1 MPVEAAL
8 ASRPRRGVVLGDEEV
23 AEVERAR
30 RAVLRAE
37 ALGVQREQAGGE
49 ALPHHAAAAQLVQCN
64 VHGRV
69 LPVERAPALL
79 RRVRLGLLQ
88 QRRALRFGQ
97 QPRHDL
103 RQAEASRQRQ
113 RQAAGQSSLHPA
125 GEPARRAAAM
135 QSDESDCGSASH
147 REPVVLWSFEHAD
160 QVVSDPLQAM
170 PAAERVEHCPPHHTP
185 TATSPPRARHG
196 HPKAQHEGQRELGAI
211 VGCLTLG
218 GRHQALAHRVPRQM
232 ICKFRAETRCACFL
246 FYPLPA
252 SNFSRRSCGDHD
264 GPFAKAWTA
273 PLFSNRHRLLAACR
287 CAAYAGPPRGRGF
300 SSTRA
305 PRGRGFSSSR
315 SQLLAAPRDDGRAEA
330 QRLSGDDAGGVGS
343 RDGPLCHR
351 RRLT

>member
-1 MPVEAAL
+1 MGLGIGGWGWGWVGVRVRVGVRVGVELQHHREHRGIHVPVEAAL

-160 QVVSDPLQAM
+160 QVVSDSLQAM

-218 GRHQALAHRVPRQM
+218 RRHQALAHRVPAPARRYS
-232 ICKFRAETRCACFL
+232 KFRGVKDSERCVRTRIFT
-246 FYPLPA
+246 P
-252 SNFSRRSCGDHD
+252 SR
-264 GPFAKAWTA
+264 FK
-273 PLFSNRHRLLAACR
+273 LLR
-287 CAAYAGPPRGRGF
+287 DRGPP
-300 SSTRA
+300 S
-305 PRGRGFSSSR
+305 
-315 SQLLAAPRDDGRAEA
+315 
-330 QRLSGDDAGGVGS
+330 
-343 RDGPLCHR
+343 
-351 RRLT
+351 

>member
-1 MPVEAAL
+1 MAVEAAL
-8 ASRPRRGVVLGDEEV
+8 TACTRRGVVLGDEEV

-160 QVVSDPLQAM
+160 QVVSDSLQAM
-170 PAAERVEHCPPHHTP
+170 PAAERVEHCPPHHTA

-211 VGCLTLG
+211 VGCLTLV
-218 GRHQALAHRVPRQM
+218 RRRALAHDRDPAW
-232 ICKFRAETRCACFL
+232 CKLAAQ
-246 FYPLPA
+246 
-252 SNFSRRSCGDHD
+252 SSCGFYFT
-264 GPFAKAWTA
+264 PF
-273 PLFSNRHRLLAACR
+273 PLFQ
-287 CAAYAGPPRGRGF
+287 
-300 SSTRA
+300 T
-305 PRGRGFSSSR
+305 
-315 SQLLAAPRDDGRAEA
+315 
-330 QRLSGDDAGGVGS
+330 
-343 RDGPLCHR
+343 
-351 RRLT
+351 